1 MCMRTNAGVNTVPAG
16 PALYIAGEEHR
27 MPNWIEGSLR
37 LRGTADNLERFFREG
52 FDAVSYFG
60 ETRPNPVVV
69 DMDEGYV
76 TVRSEETAWI
86 KNTRRAFVNNL
97 DLAFEIPE
105 DPEEIRTVAIPVKQA
120 WCFDTDNWKKIS
132 TTFHIDLRLYGFE
145 QGQEFEQEIEIIN
158 GEVTVDH
165 EIEYDDY
172 VWESKMPI
180 LGG

>member
-1 MCMRTNAGVNTVPAG
+1 
-16 PALYIAGEEHR
+16 

-52 FDAVSYFG
+52 FDSVSYFG
-60 ETRPNPVVV
+60 ETRPNPVKENRYENELVV
-69 DMDEGYV
+69 M
-76 TVRSEETAWI
+76 SEDIAWI
-86 KNTRRAFVNNL
+86 KNTRRAFVDNMCL
-97 DLAFEIPE
+97 DAELPE
-105 DPEEIRTVAIPVKQA
+105 DPEEIKTVAIPVKQA
-120 WCFDTDNWKKIS
+120 WCFDADNWKEIS

-145 QGQEFEQEIEIIN
+145 QGAEFEQEIEIIN
-158 GEVTVDH
+158 GEVTIDH